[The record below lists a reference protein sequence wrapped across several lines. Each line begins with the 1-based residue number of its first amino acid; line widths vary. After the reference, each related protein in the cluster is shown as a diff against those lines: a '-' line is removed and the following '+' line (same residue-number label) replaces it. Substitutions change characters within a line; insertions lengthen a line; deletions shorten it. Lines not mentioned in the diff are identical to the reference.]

1 MISRVKTVITVS
13 FCVAGLLGLISI
25 VFLLGSVFAQTD
37 GQAQPPVGG
46 ILSTPTRDQG
56 RSEAFLAI
64 AISMGLGSLA
74 AGYAVGKVGSAAIG
88 AITEKPETFGKAVI
102 FVGLAEG
109 IAIYGLIV
117 AIMILGRI

>member
-1 MISRVKTVITVS
+1 MISRVKTIITVS
-13 FCVAGLLGLISI
+13 FCVTGLLGIMSI
-25 VFLLGSVFAQTD
+25 VFLVSSVFAQTD
-37 GQAQPPVGG
+37 ARTQVPAGEALAMPVQE
-46 ILSTPTRDQG
+46 QG
-56 RSEAFLAI
+56 RAQAFLAI

-117 AIMILGRI
+117 AIMILARI

>member
-1 MISRVKTVITVS
+1 MIRKVKTVITVS
-13 FCVAGLLGLISI
+13 FCVTGLLGIMSI
-25 VFLLGSVFAQTD
+25 VFLVGSVFAQPD
-37 GQAQPPVGG
+37 AQAQGQAAYT
-46 ILSTPTRDQG
+46 LSTPVKEQG
-56 RSEAFLAI
+56 RAQAFLAI

>member
-1 MISRVKTVITVS
+1 MIKRVKTIITVS
-13 FCVAGLLGLISI
+13 YCLAGLLGILSILFLI
-25 VFLLGSVFAQTD
+25 GSAYAQTSAPAPAGVD
-37 GQAQPPVGG
+37 VSMPAGN
-46 ILSTPTRDQG
+46 QG
-56 RSEAFLAI
+56 RANAFLAI
-64 AISMGLGSLA
+64 AICMGLGSLS

-88 AITEKPETFGKAVI
+88 AITEKPETYGKALI

>member
-1 MISRVKTVITVS
+1 MIKKVKTIITVS
-13 FCVAGLLGLISI
+13 FCVTGLLGIMSILFLI
-25 VFLLGSVFAQTD
+25 GSVFAQTNA
-37 GQAQPPVGG
+37 QAQAPAGETLATTAG
-46 ILSTPTRDQG
+46 DQG
-56 RSEAFLAI
+56 RPNAFLAI

-117 AIMILGRI
+117 AIMILARI